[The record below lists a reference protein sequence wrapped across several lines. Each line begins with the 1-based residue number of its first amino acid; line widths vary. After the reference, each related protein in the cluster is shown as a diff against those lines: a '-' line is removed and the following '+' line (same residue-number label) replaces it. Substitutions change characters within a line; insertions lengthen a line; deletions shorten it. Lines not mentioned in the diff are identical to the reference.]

1 MSSCD
6 APPEEG
12 VQISWKLFLGVS
24 MSIVASI
31 VGNFGA
37 NMQKFSQMV
46 EEERELPDDKED
58 GVRTKLQV
66 CCAPSFRRP
75 YPLLWRWW
83 IGMFSAIGGALGD
96 FAALA
101 LAPQSVCSPIGS
113 TTLVANLFFATLWLK
128 EKLRIIDLVGTLLV
142 IVGAVVSVIFGSKT
156 TRCYTESELKANF
169 AQPLMITYLV
179 VCWATILSAV
189 VGTEV
194 CNCLLRR
201 ENPFYKKWLVRFHAV
216 IYSLLAGVM
225 CAQSILF
232 GKSIGSLLMLTMSGD
247 NQLVHWFFW
256 VMLACCAACLLLN
269 VHFLNCALGAF
280 DALFI
285 IPAFQAIFI
294 TSSVAGGLIFYKE
307 WEDFGVLSWI
317 CFPAGV
323 CCCLI
328 GVLILS
334 GRSKG
339 AEDGAK
345 SGAAGKH
352 AELVDDDDGEDGGEA
367 DVEAAAAASS
377 ASSPTAKPL
386 TPGLLQRA
394 RTASV
399 SVLPILESPIVR
411 VPSAPLVVRLATR
424 VKNTLSAVNEDVDGG
439 VELATVGEDGSSS
452 PTTPAP
458 AARSPLSSADTRRV
472 STFGVIYAC

>member
-6 APPEEG
+6 APEED
-12 VQISWKLFLGVS
+12 VQLSWKLFLGVF
-24 MSIVASI
+24 MSIVASVI
-31 VGNFGA
+31 GNFGA

-46 EEERELPDDKED
+46 EEDRVLPDKQE
-58 GVRTKLQV
+58 GAVRTRLEV

-142 IVGAVVSVIFGSKT
+142 IIGAVVSVIFGSKT
-156 TRCYTESELKANF
+156 TRCYTETELKANF

-179 VCWATILSAV
+179 ICWAIIISAV

-247 NQLVHWFFW
+247 NQESFFF
-256 VMLACCAACLLLN
+256 CY
-269 VHFLNCALGAF
+269 
-280 DALFI
+280 I
-285 IPAFQAIFI
+285 
-294 TSSVAGGLIFYKE
+294 
-307 WEDFGVLSWI
+307 
-317 CFPAGV
+317 
-323 CCCLI
+323 
-328 GVLILS
+328 
-334 GRSKG
+334 
-339 AEDGAK
+339 
-345 SGAAGKH
+345 
-352 AELVDDDDGEDGGEA
+352 
-367 DVEAAAAASS
+367 SS
-377 ASSPTAKPL
+377 AN
-386 TPGLLQRA
+386 RA
-394 RTASV
+394 HN
-399 SVLPILESPIVR
+399 LKFEI
-411 VPSAPLVVRLATR
+411 
-424 VKNTLSAVNEDVDGG
+424 
-439 VELATVGEDGSSS
+439 
-452 PTTPAP
+452 
-458 AARSPLSSADTRRV
+458 
-472 STFGVIYAC
+472 